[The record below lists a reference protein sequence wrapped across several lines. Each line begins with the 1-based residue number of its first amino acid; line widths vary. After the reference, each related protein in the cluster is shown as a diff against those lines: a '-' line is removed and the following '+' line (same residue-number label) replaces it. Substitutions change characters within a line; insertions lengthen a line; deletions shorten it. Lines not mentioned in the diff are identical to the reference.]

1 MTGPRPLVVA
11 ASPRAGGNT
20 DRAADLLARAAVE
33 AASGAPEPEVV
44 RLRDYGVLP
53 CLGCG
58 SCGRHPRGQCVL
70 AGQDRA
76 EELFARLMD
85 APWVAVCSPI
95 YFYHLPAQCKAWV
108 DRSQSHYLL
117 RRRGDAALLALPERP
132 AHVCLVAG
140 RPRGERLFEGAL
152 LTLRYFLAVY
162 NLTPG
167 GVATLRGLDGPQDLE
182 SDGEARRAVENL
194 GRTAAQE
201 AVRGPTGGADER

>member
-20 DRAADLLARAAVE
+20 DRAADLLAQAAAE
-33 AASGAPEPEVV
+33 AAQGSEPLPEVV

-58 SCGRHPRGQCVL
+58 ACAAHPRGQCVR
-70 AGQDRA
+70 AGEDRA

-85 APWVAVCSPI
+85 APWLAVCSPI

-108 DRSQSHYLL
+108 DRSQRHYLL
-117 RRRGDAALLALPERP
+117 RGRGDEAMLALPGRP

-162 NLTPG
+162 NFSLD
-167 GVATLRGLDGPQDLE
+167 GVATLRGLDGPDALDA
-182 SDGEARRAVENL
+182 DGQARRAVEDL
-194 GRTAAQE
+194 GRAAGRE
-201 AVRGPTGGADER
+201 AAGNPERR